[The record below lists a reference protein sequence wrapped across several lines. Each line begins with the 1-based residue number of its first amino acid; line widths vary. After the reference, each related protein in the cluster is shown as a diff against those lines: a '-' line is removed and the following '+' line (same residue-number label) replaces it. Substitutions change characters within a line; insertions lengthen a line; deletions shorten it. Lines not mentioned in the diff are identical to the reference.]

1 MYMRVVRKWREFEM
15 HFDLINFFHL
25 VSVISFYKKH
35 MAAWL
40 YLDKEQFLC
49 SIKKNSENWFQS

>member
-1 MYMRVVRKWREFEM
+1 M

-49 SIKKNSENWFQS
+49 FIKKKIQRTGFNLER

>member
-1 MYMRVVRKWREFEM
+1 M

-25 VSVISFYKKH
+25 VSVISFYKKY